1 MRTSADIESYL
12 LRSNL
17 SFRQVPS
24 ESEHELWLLR
34 TLDSDENIVV
44 SLAGE
49 LVLFR
54 VRVMELEDV
63 EDREAL
69 FTELL
74 KLNTSDMI
82 HGSYGLESDHIVL
95 TAGLRL
101 ENLDYNEF
109 QGAIDDLTLALTNHY
124 EQLGAHRKAS

>member
-24 ESEHELWLLR
+24 ESDNELWLLR
-34 TLDSDENIVV
+34 TLESDENIVV
-44 SLAGE
+44 SLAGD

-54 VRVMELEDV
+54 VRVMDLDAV
-63 EDREAL
+63 ANREAL

-74 KLNTSDMI
+74 QLNTSDMI